1 MEQKLLSEE
10 LEFMESN
17 GSELAEKY
25 PNLYLLVKGRKLVG
39 KFRTQSEAIAEGS
52 RLFDEG
58 PFLVRLA
65 GSDQPVFTVPA
76 LALGILQGGVRANA

>member
-1 MEQKLLSEE
+1 MEQRLLAEE
-10 LEFMESN
+10 LEFLESN
-17 GSELAEKY
+17 GAEFAEKY

-39 KFRTQSEAIAEGS
+39 AFRTQTEAIAEGS

-65 GSDQPVFTVPA
+65 GSEQPVFKA
-76 LALGILQGGVRANA
+76 SSLRCH